1 MMFLTYLKETTI
13 NIFVT
18 SKCPIQSA
26 KYLDTKRVSKMILE
40 SAQMLSTA
48 IREHGYTDDDVYKST
63 HKNHPS
69 NVWCRTTRAN
79 YMWLYEHYR
88 ALALEYY
95 ARRRKWHK
103 SWEKLNVK
111 LLEGAEWIP
120 EGELTPFANC
130 AANQS
135 KGVSYKHIENT
146 TIAYQL
152 YLADRWETD
161 VREPVWN

>member
-1 MMFLTYLKETTI
+1 M

-18 SKCPIQSA
+18 SECPIQSA
-26 KYLDTKRVSKMILE
+26 KYLDTKRVNKMILE

-48 IREHGYTDDDVYKST
+48 MREHGYEGNNVYKST

-69 NVWCRTTRAN
+69 NIWTRTTRSN

-95 ARRRKWHK
+95 QRRGHWHK
-103 SWEKLNVK
+103 SWQVLNES
-111 LLEGAEWIP
+111 LLEGAKLIP
-120 EGELTPFANC
+120 QGKLTPFANC
-130 AANQS
+130 AANKD

-146 TIAYQL
+146 VLAYQM
-152 YLADRWETD
+152 YLGDRWDTD
-161 VREPVWN
+161 TREPTWE